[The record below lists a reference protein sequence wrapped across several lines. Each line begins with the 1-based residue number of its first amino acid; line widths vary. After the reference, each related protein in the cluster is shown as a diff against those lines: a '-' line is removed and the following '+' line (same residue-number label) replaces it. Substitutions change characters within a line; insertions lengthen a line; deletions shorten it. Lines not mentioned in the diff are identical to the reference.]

1 MRVQAMGGRKKQ
13 AGRSGENNER
23 PELKFEAN
31 DLMELEF
38 GRLLGEPRQATLAK
52 VSPNASDTSLFF
64 IAQHTFVILTN
75 HRLVLRR

>member
-1 MRVQAMGGRKKQ
+1 MRVLAMGGRKKQ
-13 AGRSGENNER
+13 VGRSGENNER

-52 VSPNASDTSLFF
+52 VSPIAYYTRLFF

-75 HRLVLRR
+75 HSLV

>member
-13 AGRSGENNER
+13 VGRSGENNER

-52 VSPNASDTSLFF
+52 VSPNRLLIQISFSLHN
-64 IAQHTFVILTN
+64 I
-75 HRLVLRR
+75 RLLFLPIIG